1 MALIGLSRRVRARGG
16 PHRAPRIRPARS
28 LSVAAAYVRF
38 ILSIKRRM
46 STTCSIPR
54 VPAVAGD
61 LSKGSDDPPTPSA
74 ESLCSGEIDTVEHDI
89 VRPMSDCRERAR
101 LPVPSQSRDGLPCP
115 TDCLIK
121 TINEPKTS
129 QGLTTEYEIPT
140 VGVAILPLVVKSRR
154 RGLDPSGSHGPWVAE
169 CKSCRSRVPA

>member
-1 MALIGLSRRVRARGG
+1 MLAWPSIGLSRRVRARGG
-16 PHRAPRIRPARS
+16 PRRAPRIRPACS

-46 STTCSIPR
+46 STTCSTPR
-54 VPAVAGD
+54 VPAVAGN

-89 VRPMSDCRERAR
+89 VRPMSDNRERAR
-101 LPVPSQSRDGLPCP
+101 LPVPSHSRDGLPCL

-140 VGVAILPLVVKSRR
+140 VRADDAGTKTPI
-154 RGLDPSGSHGPWVAE
+154 
-169 CKSCRSRVPA
+169 

>member
-1 MALIGLSRRVRARGG
+1 MAWPTIGLSRRVRVRGR
-16 PHRAPRIRPARS
+16 PRRAPRIRPACS

-46 STTCSIPR
+46 STTCSTPR

-89 VRPMSDCRERAR
+89 VRPMSDSRERAR

-121 TINEPKTS
+121 TINKPKTS

-140 VGVAILPLVVKSRR
+140 
-154 RGLDPSGSHGPWVAE
+154 RGLCVVAFVVHI
-169 CKSCRSRVPA
+169 SRVRCFFKRRF